1 VIPVAQ
7 QISAPS
13 NVQELKS
20 LMERRDEIATQLR
33 SLGETRAQ
41 LAQQISDIGGDAALR
56 AAPVAR
62 LKDIDADISRLES
75 SLRKATELIE
85 SAKARGLANEEYVP
99 SPPTLPMNMP
109 PTPDYNINV
118 STDPPWL
125 RAGQSLATTLPIT
138 AGTVILLGVLLYW
151 RISRSMRNQLN
162 RILASQSGRLE
173 ELQRSIDTV
182 AVEVERVSEN
192 QRFVTK
198 LVGDKPATSRVPGP

>member
-1 VIPVAQ
+1 
-7 QISAPS
+7 
-13 NVQELKS
+13 
-20 LMERRDEIATQLR
+20 MERRDEIATQLR

-75 SLRKATELIE
+75 SLRKANELIE

-99 SPPTLPMNMP
+99 SPPALPMNMP
-109 PTPDYNINV
+109 PIPDYNINV
-118 STDPPWL
+118 STDSPW
-125 RAGQSLATTLPIT
+125 RERIGQTLATTLPIT
-138 AGTVILLGVLLYW
+138 AGTVILLGALLYW

-198 LVGDKPATSRVPGP
+198 LVGDKSATPPVR